1 MTRKRTIIGVGLLLA
16 VVILVLGAVGW
27 YYAGEIK
34 SGAFDIDFAPSEPD
48 LVVTAVGRGQ
58 VTLAVTDETDLT
70 YGSWQADGIYRIDW
84 DGGYAQAGPIIK
96 VSADQVTREF
106 TPKTGE
112 LTVGQGVNLDGRA
125 FDGDPRQALGIA
137 FKEVTITSGFG
148 DFDAWLVDGE
158 DNRWVIYTHGKGS
171 DRGEALRMLSTVTDL
186 GLPSLVITYRNDEG
200 APTSDSRGYDYGLTE
215 WEDLEAAVQYAL
227 NHGAEDVVLVGYSM
241 GGGIT
246 LNLLYESPL
255 ADKVAGIILDS
266 PMIDFGDVIHFGG
279 ERRDL
284 PGVIINVGKLVATLR
299 LGVDWEALD
308 YLDRVDE
315 LDLPILL
322 FHGDEDR
329 TIHKRLSDQFA
340 EARPDIV
347 TYVAVAGAGHVK
359 AWNVDRDRYETALMT
374 FLDDIR

>member
-1 MTRKRTIIGVGLLLA
+1 LLLA

-137 FKEVTITSGFG
+137 FEEVTITSGFG